1 MYQRLLVPIDGGPI
15 SDAGLDE
22 AIKLARATG
31 GRVCLLHV
39 VGDLPLSINDRGYGA
54 VSGEVR
60 QNAENRA
67 EKIVATARARV
78 EHGGVAVD
86 VVMLDGSADHLVE
99 HVVDQVGRWGADL
112 IVLGTHGRS
121 GLGRL
126 LLGSH
131 AEKVLRAATV
141 PVLLVR
147 AREPKK
153 VDETVVSSGGLP
165 AAPIH

>member
-15 SDAGLDE
+15 ADAGLDE
-22 AIKLARATG
+22 AIKLARSTG

-39 VGDLPLSINDRGYGA
+39 VGDLPLSINNRGYGA
-54 VSGEVR
+54 VSDEAR
-60 QNAENRA
+60 QSSKNRA

-78 EHGGVAVD
+78 EQGGVAVD
-86 VVMLDGSADHLVE
+86 VVKLDGSADRLVE
-99 HVVDQVGRWGADL
+99 HVLHQIGKWGADL

-147 AREPKK
+147 ARESKM
-153 VDETVVSSGGLP
+153 VDETVSSSVPLP
-165 AAPIH
+165 AVAVH